1 MEGKAG
7 SVGSLVEFSS
17 SDMLINPKDF
27 HPHAMIMLKSKATD
41 KMLKGFVALPS
52 KKTLFRS
59 STDSMLSGSGPLQG
73 RIHSNIAEGSSTVD
87 NREGVLSSLRS
98 SVSEVNFSSLNDREP
113 TACISPSQRPSSRLI
128 AAENTRLGGVPASP
142 GQVDVNGY
150 LIPRNDMK
158 DGVISYVRK
167 QTNNRAAIPRKK
179 KFPFNVG
186 EQAFDE
192 SVGGDGSSQS
202 MMSNTLSNS
211 GVNTQIYS
219 SEILKTYQ
227 ATGEKKQDTTSD
239 KSSSYS
245 LIHSNTD
252 VLENDFLKLTEKS
265 KVSSIVN
272 IQDDYAAKWLK
283 MKQRRDYE
291 FNQEMKLEKRQGLR
305 HLLQR
310 IAINS
315 DR

>member
-1 MEGKAG
+1 MMESKIDY
-7 SVGSLVEFSS
+7 VGNFAECSS
-17 SDMLINPKDF
+17 TDMIINPKDF

-41 KMLKGFVALPS
+41 KMLKGFAVLPN
-52 KKTLFRS
+52 KKSLFKS
-59 STDSMLSGSGPLQG
+59 SSDSILSNSGSLQ
-73 RIHSNIAEGSSTVD
+73 RKILTNSDEGSSIVD
-87 NREGVLSSLRS
+87 FREGDFASFRS
-98 SVSEVNFSSLNDREP
+98 SVSEVCSNNYRESI
-113 TACISPSQRPSSRLI
+113 ACVSPSTQRPTSRLI
-128 AAENTRLGGVPASP
+128 AAERTRLGGVPASP

-167 QTNNRAAIPRKK
+167 QTNNRIPIPRKK
-179 KFPFNVG
+179 TKFPFNVG

-202 MMSNTLSNS
+202 MMSNTVSRM
-211 GVNTQIYS
+211 NTQIYS

-227 ATGEKKQDTTSD
+227 GDGEKKQDSTLD

-265 KVSSIVN
+265 KVSSIVS
-272 IQDDYAAKWLK
+272 IQEDYAAKWLK

-291 FNQEMKLEKRQGLR
+291 FNQEMKLEKRQSLR